1 MEAAGIE
8 PASRDVSMSASTCIV
23 AVLFLAGQTRLRHGS
38 SRPAQPKSRSGNRA
52 TPEQQAHSSS
62 SSQSPRAK
70 PWGTGHSIRQPLPF
84 GYWHVTFS
92 KVFNE
97 AALEPRHATNTSYR
111 PVDTISPPDEHSAFF
126 YIYYTTLSRL
136 GMDLNPRQ
144 RRPSSVCYRP
154 SSSWSDSLR
163 IFLAARSPCDDF
175 VSVQKVPRPA

>member
-8 PASRDVSMSASTCIV
+8 PASRDVSVSASTCIV

-111 PVDTISPPDEHSAFF
+111 PVDTNSPPDEHSVFF
-126 YIYYTTLSRL
+126 YIFLHTSYDTGSLWHASKSKPTTPAATFSYIYIYYTTSQPF
-136 GMDLNPRQ
+136 GMRLNPLQ
-144 RRPSSVCYRP
+144 RHP
-154 SSSWSDSLR
+154 
-163 IFLAARSPCDDF
+163 
-175 VSVQKVPRPA
+175 